1 MSETA
6 SIPRRRAKQP
16 SKLSCSPISLFGIGL
31 IIAQLV
37 IFNIGVSFFQD
48 DDTQLQQ
55 QQHQGLSVHSINNR
69 RSTRTR
75 TTRKKTPP
83 DPNADGTFNGHPI
96 YYREKED
103 MYSLSHCVGE
113 NYQSEKSFMHRS
125 CRFSFLCFDTQ
136 EKEFVAFRSPNESKL
151 HKHLDRRPFLD
162 VSQSYMTLGSN
173 HSNTVSLGG
182 INVKW
187 GWKADGI
194 PRLEWF
200 PKIKTSSPEEPLSF
214 YELPPQVVMVP
225 FHSTNGANPGH
236 LVWDDFLP
244 IYTLLTMFQLE
255 EKSELLMMRY
265 VLKGGRGLWASCD
278 WTDEKTAGCEKM
290 HKKFLPLMTGSN
302 PIHDL
307 TTTETFNFQPKN
319 APKSNLVCARHGLAG
334 IGSLT
339 DHGVDKTHGWEDAD
353 YQTTHNHGRG
363 GLLYDFRNYMMSN
376 IGVPL
381 EYHHKPK
388 FKIVFSEKSSDV
400 ASRHIDFSSQID
412 LLRKSFHPKYV
423 SIESYVFKDLSL
435 VEQIEIVSQATIF
448 ITGAGGGAVT
458 ATFLPKGASV
468 FLYYLETGGVVNN
481 KATGTAARLD
491 WDLFNNLAYLKV
503 HWLPKQTMQTEPD
516 LRALGLLVQHELDA
530 HVRKNNDYNFF

>member
-6 SIPRRRAKQP
+6 ASARGRAKQP
-16 SKLSCSPISLFGIGL
+16 GKLKNCSPLSLFGIGL

-37 IFNIGVSFFQD
+37 IFNLGVSFFH
-48 DDTQLQQ
+48 DDTQFQQ
-55 QQHQGLSVHSINNR
+55 QNQGLSVHSINNR

-75 TTRKKTPP
+75 TTRKQTPL

-96 YYREKED
+96 YYREKKD
-103 MYSLSHCVGE
+103 IYSLSHCVGE
-113 NYQSEKSFMHRS
+113 NYQSEKAWMHRS

-136 EKEFVAFRSPNESKL
+136 EKEFVAFRSPIESKL
-151 HKHLDRRPFLD
+151 DEHLNNRPFLD
-162 VSQSYMTLGSN
+162 VSQSYMKQGSN

-182 INVKW
+182 INIKW
-187 GWKADGI
+187 GWKEDGI

-200 PKIKTSSPEEPLSF
+200 PKIKQSSPEEPLSF

-278 WTDEKTAGCEKM
+278 WTEEKTKGCEKM
-290 HKKFLPLMTGSN
+290 HKKFLPLMMGSN
-302 PIHDL
+302 PIHSL
-307 TTTETFNFQPKN
+307 TTTDSFNFQPKE

-353 YQTTHNHGRG
+353 YLTTHNHGRG

-376 IGVPL
+376 IGLPL
-381 EYHHKPK
+381 EYHHKPQ
-388 FKIVFSEKSSDV
+388 FKIIFSEKSSDV
-400 ASRHIDFSSQID
+400 ASRYIDFTSQID

-423 SIESYVFKDLSL
+423 SVESYVFKDLSL
-435 VEQIEIVSQATIF
+435 VEQIQIASQATIF

-468 FLYYLETGGVVNN
+468 FIYYLETGGVANN
-481 KATGTAARLD
+481 KLTGTPARLD

-503 HWLPKQTMQTEPD
+503 HWLPKHTMQTEPD

-530 HVRKNNDYNFF
+530 HVRENNDYNFF